1 MGRRPHL
8 PPLHQ
13 PSSPTPD
20 RAVAVSEVH
29 PGAAVPGPRGV
40 RGPGRGRVSYV
51 EAPPEWR
58 GTTVQVCGLYPFAVG
73 GGSPTIGVPLGRNLL
88 TGATVCCDP
97 LSWFQRARLI
107 LNPSMFLL
115 GLPALGKSTLVRRM
129 VIGLA
134 GAGTVPLVLGDLKP
148 DYVDTVRA
156 LGGQVIRLGRGL
168 GSLNVLDVGA
178 LDAAADQLTAAGLH
192 GEANALRE
200 EAHGRRCTLLE
211 ALVTLVRGSAP
222 SDTERT
228 VLSAALR
235 ILRDRHQGARATD
248 PAAPSP
254 LLTDL
259 VEVLEQAPEQ
269 VRLPTLDRGDL
280 VRYRH
285 VVDPLQRSVLSLIDG
300 PLGTVFARPTTERLR
315 LDATAVC
322 VDVSG
327 ISANDVALQAAVLL
341 ACWSEGFGAVEAANA
356 LADAGLGPQRR
367 FFIVL
372 DELWRVLRSGQ
383 GMVDKVDELTRLN
396 RNSGVGQAMI
406 THSMADLRALRNPE
420 DRDKAKGFIERAGL
434 LICGGLPAQ
443 EVDELSEI
451 VAFSRAERQQ
461 VTSWSTPPGWDV
473 ASLPPGVGKF
483 LIKSGQRPGIPVHV
497 DLTRAELD
505 AAVHDTNKRWA
516 TPTAPSSPPSTPVPS
531 APGDPER
538 RSW

>member
-1 MGRRPHL
+1 MRRRQH
-8 PPLHQ
+8 
-13 PSSPTPD
+13 PSSHRGKPP
-20 RAVAVSEVH
+20 VP
-29 PGAAVPGPRGV
+29 PGPALPKPGPRGF

-58 GTTVQVCGLYPFAVG
+58 GTTVQVCGLFPFAVG

-107 LNPSMFLL
+107 LNPSMFVL

-134 GAGTVPLVLGDLKP
+134 GSGTVPLILGDLKP
-148 DYVDTVRA
+148 DYVDTVVA

-168 GSLNVLDVGA
+168 GALNVLDVGA
-178 LDAAADQLTAAGLH
+178 LDAAADQLAAAGLT
-192 GEANALRE
+192 GPAGAVRG
-200 EAHGRRCTLLE
+200 EAHGRRCLMVE
-211 ALVTLVRGSAP
+211 ALITLVRGTAP

-235 ILRDRHQGARATD
+235 VLSDRHQAAVRADSAT
-248 PAAPSP
+248 PPP
-254 LLTDL
+254 LLPDL
-259 VEVLEQAPEQ
+259 VDVLEQAPDA
-269 VRLPTLDRGDL
+269 VRLPTLDRGQ
-280 VRYRH
+280 VGAYRQ
-285 VVDPLQRSVLSLIDG
+285 VVDPLQRSLLSLVSG
-300 PLGTVFARPTTERLR
+300 PLGSVFARPTTVRLR

-327 ISANDVALQAAVLL
+327 VSANDTALQAAVLL

-356 LADAGLGPQRR
+356 LADAGLAPQRR

-372 DELWRVLRSGQ
+372 DELWRVLRSGE

-396 RNSGVGQAMI
+396 RNSGVGQAMV
-406 THSMADLRALRNPE
+406 THSMADLRALRNPQ

-434 LICGGLPAQ
+434 VVCGGLPAQ

-451 VAFSRAERQQ
+451 VAFSRAERRQ
-461 VTSWSTPPGWDV
+461 VSSWSTPPGWDI

-516 TPTAPSSPPSTPVPS
+516 AQSTVTGTVRPVSPGRTVPAQPAGS
-531 APGDPER
+531 AR
-538 RSW
+538 